1 MERRASELL
10 SSTSTT
16 RERLYTASARL
27 HLPHSCIMP
36 PAIRMSATLS
46 FTSKSI
52 PANGLDQRIGLG
64 SYSQHQDIH
73 TQLSDCSNNL
83 SFSSRVCHRLSF
95 LYRLFPPQ
103 YTYIYAPPTR
113 SSIPCFSTSVYPTRT
128 ELRRYMVAFH
138 SSRAFSHACAPGNV
152 TRLHAI
158 LATHLSRRK
167 SAKRRKERH
176 KGAYF

>member
-1 MERRASELL
+1 MERRASGLL

-16 RERLYTASARL
+16 WERLYTATARL

-46 FTSKSI
+46 STSKSI
-52 PANGLDQRIGLG
+52 PRQRAG
-64 SYSQHQDIH
+64 SENRFEFLL
-73 TQLSDCSNNL
+73 TQLSDCPNNL

-113 SSIPCFSTSVYPTRT
+113 CSIPWFSTSVYPTGT
-128 ELRRYMVAFH
+128 ELRRYMAAFH
-138 SSRAFSHACAPGNV
+138 SSRAVSQFPCVRAGQCNTHTRHPRHAFIQTGV
-152 TRLHAI
+152 
-158 LATHLSRRK
+158 S
-167 SAKRRKERH
+167 
-176 KGAYF
+176 